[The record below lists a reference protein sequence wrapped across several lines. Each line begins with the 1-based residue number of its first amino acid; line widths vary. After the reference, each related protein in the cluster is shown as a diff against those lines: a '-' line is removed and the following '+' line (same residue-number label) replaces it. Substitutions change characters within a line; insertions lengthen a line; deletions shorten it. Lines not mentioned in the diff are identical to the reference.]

1 MTFRIATRVTV
12 VLAATAALAQ
22 SAQPGTTPGAPIL
35 NRQSLAG
42 RRGPVGNKTADPQG
56 LAAMRERVKDME
68 STLSQMRVVL
78 KQMNAK
84 AAKSKATDSLTKA
97 NLGMLEL
104 RVQLAH
110 HQFPTARDI
119 GSTRRLRGSCRSLQ
133 AGGCQDKKPRLKRLG
148 LLRPRDSPRLSK
160 MAVGRRHLRRPHS
173 RPDRV
178 QKEVPRCRLR
188 RRSLPPSPQATTLL
202 RHICPSCINYGVRS
216 YYARLRSPRVRTE
229 LDRGGKSTKQ
239 ILTHALVGSL

>member
-133 AGGCQDKKPRLKRLG
+133 AGGCQDKKPR
-148 LLRPRDSPRLSK
+148 
-160 MAVGRRHLRRPHS
+160 
-173 RPDRV
+173 
-178 QKEVPRCRLR
+178 
-188 RRSLPPSPQATTLL
+188 PQAARAAQTARFAQAEKNATGAPTVSLL
-202 RHICPSCINYGVRS
+202 FSGRCGP
-216 YYARLRSPRVRTE
+216 
-229 LDRGGKSTKQ
+229 D
-239 ILTHALVGSL
+239 